1 MKTNISLVL
10 NAILLLAVIYLFTR
24 IGSTGKAVQ
33 AVEGQVSEQA
43 VPPIVYVNADTLLD
57 NYEYFSAQREVLGKR
72 EAEASERLAQRGR
85 ALESQFRGVQE
96 KVQQGLL
103 TPNQIAE
110 EEQRLG
116 RQQQAIMEE
125 REKISQELMQETQ
138 RINEELQ
145 KKLDEILDQL
155 RTERGYKIILQ
166 AGQGSGVLNADDAL
180 DITAEVLA
188 ILNQGGGDKDKKG
201 EKKE

>member
-1 MKTNISLVL
+1 
-10 NAILLLAVIYLFTR
+10 
-24 IGSTGKAVQ
+24 
-33 AVEGQVSEQA
+33 
-43 VPPIVYVNADTLLD
+43 
-57 NYEYFSAQREVLGKR
+57 
-72 EAEASERLAQRGR
+72 
-85 ALESQFRGVQE
+85 
-96 KVQQGLL
+96 
-103 TPNQIAE
+103 
-110 EEQRLG
+110 
-116 RQQQAIMEE
+116 
-125 REKISQELMQETQ
+125 MQETQ